1 MPLNR
6 RTATRRKD
14 DSSSGLQKLRVLEEM
29 LEALEKLRQ
38 NPLRVDN
45 NEAGAFRDRI
55 CALVAEAEEL
65 ERRQDCGESGS
76 LTPGSQEEELKT
88 KIGKTIG
95 RLRDANL
102 SLVASIKAQQAILGD
117 KIARLKD
124 CKGLLKSYR
133 PDKSS
138 EPTLIDSNA

>member
-1 MPLNR
+1 MPLSK
-6 RTATRRKD
+6 RTTNRRKD
-14 DSSSGLQKLRVLEEM
+14 APSGGLQKLRLLEEM

-38 NPLRVDN
+38 DPLRVDN
-45 NEAGAFRDRI
+45 NEAEAFRARI

-65 ERRQDCGESGS
+65 ERRRELGE
-76 LTPGSQEEELKT
+76 QEEGELKA
-88 KIGKTIG
+88 KIKETIG

-117 KIARLKD
+117 KIVRLKES
-124 CKGLLKSYR
+124 KGLLKSYR
-133 PDKSS
+133 PDKTS